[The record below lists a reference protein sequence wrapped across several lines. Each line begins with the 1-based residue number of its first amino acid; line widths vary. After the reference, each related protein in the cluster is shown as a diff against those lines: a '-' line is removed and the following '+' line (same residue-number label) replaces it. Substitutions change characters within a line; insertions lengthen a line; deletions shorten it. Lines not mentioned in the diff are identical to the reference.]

1 MLNNETVFEIIS
13 KSKLISGR
21 DLTEAKKSADAQNRS
36 LSSEVLERGL
46 VSEDDLAKITSEY
59 FKVPKILLSQL
70 QINKDVLKT
79 ISEVVARKSQ
89 IIAFQHDDKGL
100 SVAMA
105 DPSDE
110 EIVGQLKKKLGIDI
124 IKYYTTEG
132 EINQALTLYK
142 EGISETLHDLIPT
155 ITGASDKTLKEAPIT
170 RIVQKLFEYALDNR
184 ASDIHIE
191 PQHKQTVVRFR
202 IDGVLH
208 DIVTLPLNLHEEIV
222 SRIKVLSHLRTDEH
236 QAAQDGKLQIIYGQ
250 PMGEEDGAVYLIDKS
265 QDGTGEKNVDV
276 RVSITPVTNGE
287 NIVMRLLS
295 ERGRQYNLTNLGLS
309 DADLLKLKKE
319 IAKSWGTI
327 LAVGPTGCG
336 KTTTLYAV
344 LKVLNQREVNIATIE
359 DPVEY
364 DMEGIS
370 QIQVNPRTDLTFANG
385 LRSIVRQDP
394 NIIMVGE
401 IRDKETAG
409 IAINAAMTG
418 HLVLST
424 LHANDAATT
433 LPRLSQM
440 EIEPYL
446 IASTINLIIAQRIV
460 RRVCSK
466 CAVKYQ
472 EPFSTFEQNLA
483 PQILAKIFK
492 EKPES
497 VTLVKGKGCATCH
510 QSGYVDRVGIF
521 EVMTI
526 TPEIEQLIMTRA
538 NANQITQQAV
548 KDGMTTMLEDGL
560 SKVIAGVTTL
570 EEILRVTRE

>member
-1 MLNNETVFEIIS
+1 MLSNETLLEVIS
-13 KSKLISGR
+13 KSKLIPER
-21 DLTEAKKSADAQNRS
+21 DLAEAKKNADGQNRS
-36 LSSEVLERGL
+36 LTLEILERGL
-46 VSEDDLAKITSEY
+46 ISEDDLAKIISEY
-59 FKVPKILLSQL
+59 FKAPLIKLSQL

-79 ISEVVARKSQ
+79 IPEVVARKSQ

-100 SVAMA
+100 SLAMA

-110 EIVGQLKKKLGIDI
+110 EIINQLKKKLGIDI
-124 IKYYTTEG
+124 IKYYATER
-132 EINQALTLYK
+132 EISQALTLYK
-142 EGISETLHDLIPT
+142 EGISETLNDLIPA
-155 ITGASDKTLKEAPIT
+155 ISGASDKTLKEAPIT

-191 PQHKQTVVRFR
+191 PQRDQTIVRFR

-208 DIVTLPLNLHEEIV
+208 DIVTLPKNLHEEIV

-250 PMGEEDGAVYLIDKS
+250 SMGEGDGAVYLIGKS
-265 QDGTGEKNVDV
+265 QDGSGEKNVDV
-276 RVSITPVTNGE
+276 RVSIAPITNGE
-287 NIVMRLLS
+287 NVVMRLLS
-295 ERGRQYNLTNLGLS
+295 ERNRQYTLTNLGLS
-309 DADLLKLKKE
+309 DAELLKVKKE

-344 LKVLNQREVNIATIE
+344 LKILNQREVNIATIE

-466 CAVKYQ
+466 CAEKYQ

-483 PQILAKIFK
+483 AEIIAKMFK
-492 EKPES
+492 EKPKS
-497 VTLVKGKGCATCH
+497 VTLVRGKGCAACH
-510 QSGYVDRVGIF
+510 QSGYVDRIGIF

-526 TPEIEQLIMTRA
+526 TPEIEQLIMTKA
-538 NANQITQQAV
+538 NASQIAEQAV
-548 KDGMTTMLEDGL
+548 KGGMVTMLEDGL
-560 SKVIAGVTTL
+560 SKVIAGITTL
-570 EEILRVTRE
+570 KEILRVTRE